1 MVSCVFPGSFD
12 PVTTG
17 HVHLISRASAMFDRV
32 TVAVLIN
39 IQKKYTIPVEKRIE
53 LLQAACADLPN
64 FRIVSWDGL
73 LCDFMKIHNER
84 ILIRGVRNSAEFDQ
98 ENTAFLINRMLN
110 NRIETLLIP
119 SAPEFAG
126 VSSSAVREIA
136 SFGDDIEPFVPK
148 GLSEEIKVLLSN
160 NK

>member
-39 IQKKYTIPVEKRIE
+39 IQKKYTISVEKRIE

-64 FRIVSWDGL
+64 VRIVSWEGL

-98 ENTAFLINRMLN
+98 ENTAFLIN
-110 NRIETLLIP
+110 
-119 SAPEFAG
+119 
-126 VSSSAVREIA
+126 
-136 SFGDDIEPFVPK
+136 
-148 GLSEEIKVLLSN
+148 
-160 NK
+160 